1 MTSVTTLE
9 PIPQPPG
16 YPVIG
21 NLLDLDREAPM
32 QALMKLSRHYG
43 PIFRLNLP
51 IGHLVVVSGFDL
63 VDELC
68 DDERFDKFIGGQLRN
83 LRAFL
88 GDGLFTAWTQ
98 EPNWGKAHNILL
110 PNFSMQAMK
119 GYMPMMAD
127 IAMQLVNKWER
138 MNPEDEIDVH
148 EDMTRLTLD
157 TIGLC
162 GFGYRFNS
170 FYREEQHP
178 FRISL
183 DRAGAE
189 ARAQM
194 ARGPIR
200 NKLMVRKHR
209 QVQEDISFMN
219 SVVDGIIA
227 ERRAN
232 GDQSDKKDLLSYM
245 LSGVDKETGERL
257 DDINIR
263 YQIITFLGAGHV
275 TTSSLLSFALYF
287 LLNKPEVLAKA
298 YDEVDNVL
306 GADLSAAPSYDQ
318 VKQLKYLSQILKESL
333 RLWPTAPAFQRYSY
347 ESTVLG
353 GKYGIDTQSQ
363 LLVLTPMLH
372 RDPKVWG
379 EDAEEFDPDRFNPET
394 DRSRPAN
401 AYKPFGDGQRA
412 CIGRQF
418 AMQEATMVLGMLLQR
433 FEFVD
438 HTNYQLKIH
447 EATTIWPDDF
457 RMKVR
462 PRTNRPAATPH
473 PPAQEPETA
482 GEEAEADPAPA
493 AAVVKGNTPL
503 LVLYGSNLGTAEGVA
518 HQIADDAKTHGFATT
533 VAPLDDYV
541 EKLPKEGVVL
551 ITTSSYN
558 GTPPDN
564 AASFFDWVCNDSLS
578 ADALKGVK
586 YTVFGCG
593 DHDWAATF
601 QRVPRMIDSHLEAYG
616 ALRVYQRGEGDAGDD
631 FDGQF
636 RGWYE
641 PLWSSLASALGTS
654 VDGLESAVKGHRYE
668 IELLTEEEAEV
679 SPLVAEY
686 DAKRMEILANRE
698 LQHKTGPHPSERSTR
713 HIELTVPEGVS
724 YRAGDHLGILP
735 RNSDALVQ
743 RVMARFDLPEGALM
757 RIRNNT
763 TSKTFLPID
772 KPVAV
777 SAVLSGSVALQDVA
791 KRSQIQVLA
800 EYTECPPEKE
810 RLLALGAD
818 NPDSVARYREEILEK
833 NVSLIDLLEEFRSC
847 ELPFNIYLELLPPL
861 KPRYYSISSSPLVD
875 PNKCSI
881 TVGVVDGP
889 ARSGRG
895 RYQGVCSSY
904 LAQQPVGS
912 VVEGFVRPPSTPFV
926 PPEDPSTPMIMI
938 AAGTGLAPFRGF
950 LQERAVPRA
959 QGERVG
965 PSSLYFGCRHPQ
977 QDYIYEEE
985 LEEFAREGITELQ
998 CAFSRLEGQPKTY
1011 VQNSIKAQQDGVWKL
1026 IEEGAVIYVCGDA
1039 GRMSPD
1045 VEKGFVALYQE
1056 KTGASEQDAQ
1066 KWMEE
1071 LKSSH
1076 RYLVDVWPRS

>member
-1 MTSVTTLE
+1 MASVTTLE

-21 NLLDLDREAPM
+21 NLLDLDTEAPI
-32 QALMKLSRHYG
+32 QALMKLARQYG

-63 VDELC
+63 VNELC
-68 DDERFDKFIGGQLRN
+68 DDERFDKLIGGQLRN

-98 EPNWGKAHNILL
+98 EPNWSKAHNILL

-127 IAMQLVNKWER
+127 IAMQLVEKWER
-138 MNPEDEIDVH
+138 LNPEDEIDVH

-178 FRISL
+178 FRLSL

-189 ARAQM
+189 ARAQL

-209 QVQEDISFMN
+209 QFQEDISFMN
-219 SVVDGIIA
+219 AVVDGIIA
-227 ERRAN
+227 ERRAS
-232 GDQSDKKDLLSYM
+232 GDQPNKKDLLSYM
-245 LSGVDKETGERL
+245 LTGVDKETGERL

-287 LLNKPEVLAKA
+287 VLHKREVLTKA
-298 YDEVDNVL
+298 YDEVDHVL
-306 GADLSAAPSYDQ
+306 GADLTAAPSYEQ
-318 VKQLKYLSQILKESL
+318 VKRLKYLSQILKESL
-333 RLWPTAPAFQRYSY
+333 RIWPTAAAFQRYPY
-347 ESTVLG
+347 EPTVLG
-353 GKYGIDTQSQ
+353 SKYQIDKQSQ
-363 LLVLTPMLH
+363 LMVLIPMLH
-372 RDPKVWG
+372 RDPKIWG
-379 EDAEEFDPDRFNPET
+379 ENAEEFDPDRFAPEAEQ
-394 DRSRPAN
+394 SRTTN

-433 FEFVD
+433 FEFID
-438 HTNYQLKIH
+438 HLNYQLKIH
-447 EATTIWPDDF
+447 EATTLWPSDF
-457 RMKVR
+457 RIKVR
-462 PRTNRPAATPH
+462 PRTNRPTVTSH
-473 PPAQEPETA
+473 PPTRESESVQEKAET
-482 GEEAEADPAPA
+482 EPA
-493 AAVVKGNTPL
+493 AAMVKGNTPL

-518 HQIADDAKTHGFATT
+518 HQIADDAKTHGFTT
-533 VAPLDDYV
+533 AVAPLDDYV
-541 EKLPKEGVVL
+541 EKLPKEGAVI

-564 AASFFDWVCNDSLS
+564 AARFFEWVCNDSLG
-578 ADALKGVK
+578 AEALKGVN

-601 QRVPRMIDSHLEAYG
+601 QRVPRMIDTHLEAHG
-616 ALRVYQRGEGDAGDD
+616 ASRIYQRGEGDASDD

-636 RGWYE
+636 RGWYD

-654 VDGLESAVKGHRYE
+654 VDELEIAVQGHRYE
-668 IELLTEEEAEV
+668 IELLTEEEVEV
-679 SPLVAEY
+679 SPLVSEY
-686 DAKRMEILANRE
+686 DAEQMEVLANQE
-698 LQHKTGPHPSERSTR
+698 LQRKTGPYPSERSTR

-724 YRAGDHLGILP
+724 YHAGDHLGILP
-735 RNSDALVQ
+735 RNSDALVR
-743 RVMARFDLPEGALM
+743 RVMARFDLPGDARM
-757 RIRNNT
+757 RIRNNAS
-763 TSKTFLPID
+763 SKTFLPID
-772 KPVAV
+772 QPVSV
-777 SAVLSGSVALQDVA
+777 SAVLSSYVALQDVA

-810 RLLALGAD
+810 RLLALGGD
-818 NPDSVARYREEILEK
+818 DPDSVALYREEILQK

-847 ELPFNIYLELLPPL
+847 ELPLNIYLELVPAL

-881 TVGVVDGP
+881 TVGVVEGP
-889 ARSGRG
+889 AR
-895 RYQGVCSSY
+895 
-904 LAQQPVGS
+904 
-912 VVEGFVRPPSTPFV
+912 
-926 PPEDPSTPMIMI
+926 
-938 AAGTGLAPFRGF
+938 
-950 LQERAVPRA
+950 
-959 QGERVG
+959 
-965 PSSLYFGCRHPQ
+965 
-977 QDYIYEEE
+977 
-985 LEEFAREGITELQ
+985 
-998 CAFSRLEGQPKTY
+998 
-1011 VQNSIKAQQDGVWKL
+1011 
-1026 IEEGAVIYVCGDA
+1026 
-1039 GRMSPD
+1039 
-1045 VEKGFVALYQE
+1045 
-1056 KTGASEQDAQ
+1056 
-1066 KWMEE
+1066 
-1071 LKSSH
+1071 
-1076 RYLVDVWPRS
+1076 